1 MLKVVTVLPAASRR
15 FNVVNAG
22 ELRYTFAWNFAYL
35 WPLYTRP
42 SWHACGACGH
52 FFRNAG
58 LNLISLHDTW
68 GSLSGLTTANAVPIE
83 SGSTS
88 AESNSQLDL
97 FISKPPKSSTRP
109 SESREHTECH
119 LRDVREV
126 LTLGSMATIGPR
138 SRCACERAA
147 GAGWQQRGPP
157 LWSALGRAVRD
168 TI

>member
-58 LNLISLHDTW
+58 LNLMSLHDTW

-126 LTLGSMATIGPR
+126 LTLGALATIGPR
-138 SRCACERAA
+138 SRCAWKATWGSGRLPGRRPPWSTPGRAA
-147 GAGWQQRGPP
+147 NYS
-157 LWSALGRAVRD
+157 L
-168 TI
+168 